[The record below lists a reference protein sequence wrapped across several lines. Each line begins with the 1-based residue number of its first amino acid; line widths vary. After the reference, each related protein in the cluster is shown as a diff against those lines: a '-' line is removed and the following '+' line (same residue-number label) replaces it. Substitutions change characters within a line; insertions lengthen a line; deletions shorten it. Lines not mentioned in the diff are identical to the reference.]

1 MQSDDRATI
10 GSDDFTPD
18 LRLHPCSWLFKAVGY
33 LKAFVLPL
41 IIATIVGSSR
51 DFSPWVPASLLV
63 PMIGAALWQQWIY
76 RYGFSPDG
84 LVIHEGLIFR
94 NVRKID
100 YARIENVDTERGLLH
115 RLLNVADVRVET
127 STGGGAE
134 ARIRVLGLDAVED
147 MRAKVF
153 ARGAQHAD
161 AVETNPSS
169 FAAEQEE
176 TLLALGPGE
185 IVRFGLID
193 NRGMIVVAAALG
205 LLGQGGFFENMGA
218 WAGPLLGWLPWSDFT
233 SFGPAARVLL
243 GGVTVMV
250 LIAGMRALSI
260 VLAFVMLFDFR
271 LTRTATDL
279 HTRYG
284 LLTRISRTLRQ
295 PRIQAVHQTE
305 TLLHRLFERM
315 SLRVDLAGGPGTEAS
330 QQDDRNR
337 WRDLWLTP
345 LCSRDD
351 AERLIR
357 VALPQVRLSGLLW
370 HTLAPRARWRIFRM
384 LSLWWLVAASVPSVW
399 FSRLVGGGDS
409 TGGTAADLAARAPLC
424 EAHRLGTAP
433 RLLRVEARLVDAEA
447 GGGSPRSHS
456 ERASARIAVRSTLS
470 NDATARRQ
478 RGRDLLESPVRAFVS
493 GSRRC
498 RAAGVRVVSTATCEC
513 RRAGR
518 MIDPPTR
525 TGSGHDFRRWR
536 FAICSVPTRRLVTG
550 TSDVS

>member
-1 MQSDDRATI
+1 MQSDDRATT
-10 GSDDFTPD
+10 GSDDFKPD

-33 LKAFVLPL
+33 LKTFVVPL

-51 DFSPWVPASLLV
+51 DFSPWVPAGLLV
-63 PMIGAALWQQWIY
+63 PMIGVALWQQWIY

-100 YARIENVDTERGLLH
+100 YARIENIDTERGLLH

-134 ARIRVLGLDAVED
+134 ARIRVLGLDAVEG

-161 AVETNPSS
+161 AVETSPS
-169 FAAEQEE
+169 FVATEQE
-176 TLLALGPGE
+176 TLLVLGPGE

-205 LLGQGGFFENMGA
+205 LLGQGGFFENLGA
-218 WAGPLLGWLPWSDFT
+218 WVGPLLGWLPWRDFT
-233 SFGPAARVLL
+233 SFGLAARVLL
-243 GGVTVMV
+243 GGLTAIV

-260 VLAFVMLFDFR
+260 VLAFAMLFDFT
-271 LTRTATDL
+271 LTRTVTDL
-279 HTRYG
+279 HTHYG

-305 TLLHRLFERM
+305 TLLHRVFERV
-315 SLRVDLAGGPGTEAS
+315 SLRVDLAGGPGAGAEAS
-330 QQDDRNR
+330 QQDGRNR

-357 VALPQVRLSGLLW
+357 VALPQVRLSGILW
-370 HTLAPRARWRIFRM
+370 HTLAPRTRWRIFRT
-384 LSLWWLVAASVPSVW
+384 LSFWWLVAASAPSAWLSGWWAATILPAALPLIWLHAHLYVKHTGW
-399 FSRLVGGGDS
+399 ALHHDFFVLKRGWLTRKLAVVRRDRIQSVHLRESPFDRRYRMTQLHVDSAGATSSTHRFSLSYLDRG
-409 TGGTAADLAARAPLC
+409 
-424 EAHRLGTAP
+424 
-433 RLLRVEARLVDAEA
+433 DAERLAYALYRPPLANA
-447 GGGSPRSHS
+447 GERGG
-456 ERASARIAVRSTLS
+456 
-470 NDATARRQ
+470 
-478 RGRDLLESPVRAFVS
+478 
-493 GSRRC
+493 
-498 RAAGVRVVSTATCEC
+498 
-513 RRAGR
+513 
-518 MIDPPTR
+518 
-525 TGSGHDFRRWR
+525 
-536 FAICSVPTRRLVTG
+536 
-550 TSDVS
+550 

>member
-1 MQSDDRATI
+1 MQSDDRATT
-10 GSDDFTPD
+10 GGDDFTPD
-18 LRLHPCSWLFKAVGY
+18 LRLHPCSWLFKAVSY
-33 LKAFVLPL
+33 LKAFVVPL
-41 IIATIVGSSR
+41 IIATIVGSRR
-51 DFSPWVPASLLV
+51 DFSPWVPAGLLV

-176 TLLALGPGE
+176 TLLVLGPGE

-193 NRGMIVVAAALG
+193 NRGMIIVAAALG
-205 LLGQGGFFENMGA
+205 LLAQGGFFENLGA

-243 GGVTVMV
+243 GGATAMV

-384 LSLWWLVAASVPSVW
+384 LSLWWLVAASVPTVW
-399 FSRLVGGGDS
+399 FTGWWAAAILPAALPLIWLHAHHYVKHTGWALHHDFFVLKRGWLTRKLAVVRRDRIQSVRLRESPFDRRYRMTQLHVDNAGATS
-409 TGGTAADLAARAPLC
+409 SS
-424 EAHRLGTAP
+424 HRFALSYLD
-433 RLLRVEARLVDAEA
+433 RDDAERLAYALYRPPLANA
-447 GGGSPRSHS
+447 G
-456 ERASARIAVRSTLS
+456 ER
-470 NDATARRQ
+470 D
-478 RGRDLLESPVRAFVS
+478 G
-493 GSRRC
+493 
-498 RAAGVRVVSTATCEC
+498 
-513 RRAGR
+513 
-518 MIDPPTR
+518 
-525 TGSGHDFRRWR
+525 
-536 FAICSVPTRRLVTG
+536 
-550 TSDVS
+550 

>member
-1 MQSDDRATI
+1 MQSDDRATT
-10 GSDDFTPD
+10 GSDDFKPD
-18 LRLHPCSWLFKAVGY
+18 LRLHPWSWLFKTVGY
-33 LKAFVLPL
+33 LKAFVVPL
-41 IIATIVGSSR
+41 IITTIVGSSR
-51 DFSPWVPASLLV
+51 DFSPWVPAGLLV
-63 PMIGAALWQQWIY
+63 PMIGVALWQQWIY

-153 ARGAQHAD
+153 ARGAQHAE
-161 AVETNPSS
+161 AVEASPS
-169 FAAEQEE
+169 FAAAEQE
-176 TLLALGPGE
+176 TLLVLGPGE

-205 LLGQGGFFENMGA
+205 LLGQGGFFENLGA
-218 WAGPLLGWLPWSDFT
+218 WAGPLLGWLPWRDFT
-233 SFGPAARVLL
+233 SFGLAARVLL
-243 GGVTVMV
+243 GGVTAIV

-305 TLLHRLFERM
+305 TLLHRLFERV
-315 SLRVDLAGGPGTEAS
+315 SLRVDLAGGPGAGTEAS
-330 QQDDRNR
+330 QQDGRKGR
-337 WRDLWLTP
+337 HDLWLTP
-345 LCSRDD
+345 LCLRDD

-357 VALPQVRLSGLLW
+357 VALPQVGLSGILW
-370 HTLAPRARWRIFRM
+370 HALAPRARWRIFRM
-384 LSLWWLVAASVPSVW
+384 LSSWWFVAASAPTVWLAGWWAAAILPAALPLIWLHAHLYVQHTGWALHRDFFVLKRGWLTRKLAVVRRDRIQSV
-399 FSRLVGGGDS
+399 RLRESPFD
-409 TGGTAADLAARAPLC
+409 RR
-424 EAHRLGTAP
+424 HRMTQLHVDHAGASSSSH
-433 RLLRVEARLVDAEA
+433 RFALSYLDRGDAERLAYALYRPPLANA
-447 GGGSPRSHS
+447 G
-456 ERASARIAVRSTLS
+456 ER
-470 NDATARRQ
+470 D
-478 RGRDLLESPVRAFVS
+478 G
-493 GSRRC
+493 
-498 RAAGVRVVSTATCEC
+498 
-513 RRAGR
+513 
-518 MIDPPTR
+518 
-525 TGSGHDFRRWR
+525 
-536 FAICSVPTRRLVTG
+536 
-550 TSDVS
+550 